1 MKFRV
6 TVLPRAQQDI
16 EETYR
21 FIAEVQQQ
29 PLAAARW
36 LDGIEAAIRSLCTR
50 AGRGAVARE
59 QGFLGVD
66 PPIRQLLFHKHRI
79 LYTVAG
85 DRVDVIHIRRGSRQ
99 DLDREEV

>member
-29 PLAAARW
+29 PSMQC
-36 LDGIEAAIRSLCTR
+36 G
-50 AGRGAVARE
+50 
-59 QGFLGVD
+59 
-66 PPIRQLLFHKHRI
+66 
-79 LYTVAG
+79 
-85 DRVDVIHIRRGSRQ
+85 
-99 DLDREEV
+99 